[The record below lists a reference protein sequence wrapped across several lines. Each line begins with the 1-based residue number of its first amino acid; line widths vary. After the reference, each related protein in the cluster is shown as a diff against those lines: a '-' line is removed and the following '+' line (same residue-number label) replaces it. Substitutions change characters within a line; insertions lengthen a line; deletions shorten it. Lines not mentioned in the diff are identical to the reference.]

1 MPPWPAATLSAKT
14 PAPKPATA
22 VADLKAKGMAVN
34 EVSPQEVARMR
45 EKLTRVNAAIAANV
59 GMELW
64 TETQNSLDK
73 MRK

>member
-1 MPPWPAATLSAKT
+1 
-14 PAPKPATA
+14 
-22 VADLKAKGMAVN
+22 MAVN

-64 TETQNSLDK
+64 TETQNELARLRGGK
-73 MRK
+73 